1 MLDELKDILN
11 SLYCQYGATYDIVRL
26 SQVIDKLINQEQQ
39 RKAIRIEN
47 MKYLEECYKNM
58 SKGELIDIY
67 ED

>member
-11 SLYCQYGATYDIVRL
+11 KLYLQYGATDDIVRL

-58 SKGELIDIY
+58 EEFI
-67 ED
+67 